1 MLINNLPYRFI
12 GDCICKSQQTFLS
25 KYKSLII
32 LALDFVFMLVLIKNT
47 AVFCSRE
54 SRVSLAD
61 FLLVFY
67 G

>member
-1 MLINNLPYRFI
+1 MQT
-12 GDCICKSQQTFLS
+12 QQTFLS

-32 LALDFVFMLVLIKNT
+32 LALDFVFMLVLIKNI
-47 AVFCSRE
+47 AIFCSRE

-61 FLLVFY
+61 FHWYFY